1 MTVPQP
7 SPLRKSVLVA
17 IVAALAAG
25 RADAHASEQ
34 GFVLLLPT
42 DVYMTAG
49 AASVALTVVLLAVL
63 PPRVALAMFRPLT
76 LFRWRRGRLH
86 LVTSGLSFLLLLLL
100 LWAGIEGPRDPL
112 ANPLPLMVW
121 TVFWIGLVVAQGL
134 LGDLWRWLNP
144 WSGPLALARLLGLC
158 PVAHLP
164 HRLGPWL
171 ALAGFLAFAGFT
183 LADIAPADPGRLAR
197 AVGLYWLAMFAAGLV
212 FGPRFLLRAEALTVL
227 MTCYARL
234 GLFGRLRGRIALGVP
249 GWQLLTARAPS
260 TGLAV
265 FMLALLATGS
275 FDGLNETFWWLARL
289 GINPLEFP
297 GRSAVVAPNLI
308 GLLAANAAL
317 AAAFALA
324 VHAGLVLGGRP
335 MPTRTAFRL
344 FAPAIL
350 PIALGYHIAHYLTAF
365 LVDGQYALIAASD
378 PLANGADLL
387 GLGQFYVTTG
397 FFNTQDSVRA
407 IFLTQAGAVVIGH
420 ILAIASAHAIALRAF
435 TSPRIATLSQ
445 APLAVFMV
453 LYTFFGL
460 WLLASPRG
468 A

>member
-1 MTVPQP
+1 
-7 SPLRKSVLVA
+7 
-17 IVAALAAG
+17 
-25 RADAHASEQ
+25 
-34 GFVLLLPT
+34 
-42 DVYMTAG
+42 MTAG

-63 PPRVALAMFRPLT
+63 PPRIAFAIFRPLA
-76 LFRWRRGRLH
+76 LLRWRRGRLH
-86 LVTSGLSFLLLLLL
+86 LVTSCLSFLLLALL

-112 ANPLPLMVW
+112 ANPLPLMIW
-121 TVFWIGLVVAQGL
+121 TVFWVGLIMAQGVF
-134 LGDLWRWLNP
+134 GNLWRWLNP
-144 WSGPLALARLLGLC
+144 WSGPLALARTLGFR
-158 PVAHLP
+158 PIAHLH
-164 HRLGPWL
+164 HRAGPWL
-171 ALAGFLAFAGFT
+171 ALAGFLAFAGFL
-183 LADIAPADPGRLAR
+183 LADIAPSDPGRLAR
-197 AVGLYWLAMFAAGLV
+197 AVGLYWLAIFAAGLV
-212 FGPRFLLRAEALTVL
+212 FGPRFLAKSEALTVL

-234 GLFGRLRGRIALGVP
+234 ALFGRLRGRIALGLP
-249 GWQLLTARAPS
+249 SWQLLNMRAPS

-275 FDGLNETFWWLARL
+275 FDGLNESFWWLARL

-317 AAAFALA
+317 VAAFTLA
-324 VHAGLVLGGRP
+324 VHAGLVLAGRP
-335 MPTRTAFRL
+335 MPTLAAFRL
-344 FAPAIL
+344 FAPTIL
-350 PIALGYHIAHYLTAF
+350 PIALGYHIAHYFTAF
-365 LVDGQYALIAASD
+365 LVDGQYALIAVSD
-378 PLANGADLL
+378 PFATGTDLL

-407 IFLTQAGAVVIGH
+407 IFLVQAGAVVIGH

-435 TSPRIATLSQ
+435 TSPRIAALSQ